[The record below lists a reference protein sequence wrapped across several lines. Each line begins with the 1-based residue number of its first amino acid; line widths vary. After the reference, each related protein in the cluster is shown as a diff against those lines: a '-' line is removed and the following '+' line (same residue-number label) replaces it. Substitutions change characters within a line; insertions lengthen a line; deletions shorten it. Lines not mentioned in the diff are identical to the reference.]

1 MQFSTFSDLVT
12 IVKMIITSITGDDRS
27 AQNLLFDWL
36 ALLLFLCWDLVKTSF
51 VQYWKIVE
59 NSGISHIKWQL
70 KTLSGLYALTPHMHI
85 ATGVHIAGEI
95 PKTVDNDIEF
105 SAICKNNHKS
115 KYCNLTDP
123 RDAFCIFRFLSG
135 ITSLSDL
142 TETLNPLQCLRQC
155 DNSFD
160 TLN

>member
-1 MQFSTFSDLVT
+1 MAEGQLLSF
-12 IVKMIITSITGDDRS
+12 II
-27 AQNLLFDWL
+27 
-36 ALLLFLCWDLVKTSF
+36 
-51 VQYWKIVE
+51 QYWKIVE

-70 KTLSGLYALTPHMHI
+70 KTLSGLYALTLHMHI

-95 PKTVDNDIEF
+95 SKTIDNDIEF

-135 ITSLSDL
+135 IRGAVKNVLADFV
-142 TETLNPLQCLRQC
+142 R
-155 DNSFD
+155 
-160 TLN
+160 